1 MTPKE
6 TWSEMKP
13 TLSLSH
19 LRILGYPFFFSNM
32 SKAEIR
38 KKLDDKREANGVI
51 EVYHPTYECLQV
63 LQFYYKEGCGE

>member
-1 MTPKE
+1 MVRDEANIEFEP
-6 TWSEMKP
+6 SENF
-13 TLSLSH
+13 
-19 LRILGYPFFFSNM
+19 RISFFFSNM